1 MRYTDIIYIGNFGG
15 IKMANEYIELDRV
28 FMNHVAYCGDRY
40 QDKDSF
46 LNEEI
51 KNNFQKVLDK
61 VKPKKQFI
69 RCSEEDYIK
78 YKLDFNRD
86 ISNTLD
92 YEKCYTVLLDHVKD
106 KTTDEKVSF
115 LLPYVPY
122 LREILQ
128 RGSAVLD
135 NEDAYERHLKNE
147 TIAFLLFYRY
157 ERNIS
162 ILDDLRMEQTRDS
175 VDEYNVFLAKK

>member
-1 MRYTDIIYIGNFGG
+1 MKR
-15 IKMANEYIELDRV
+15 
-28 FMNHVAYCGDRY
+28 
-40 QDKDSF
+40 F
-46 LNEEI
+46 L
-51 KNNFQKVLDK
+51 
-61 VKPKKQFI
+61 
-69 RCSEEDYIK
+69 
-78 YKLDFNRD
+78 
-86 ISNTLD
+86 
-92 YEKCYTVLLDHVKD
+92 
-106 KTTDEKVSF
+106 F